1 MLYLVLASIF
11 FAILF
16 AFLAIFGSRI
26 KGKVGENMVISHAHK
41 YLSEEYIMLN
51 NCTIKDEN
59 QQTTQI
65 DHILLSPYGIFVIE
79 TKNYN
84 GWIFGGERQRQWTQK
99 IYKNSYKFQNP
110 LHQNY
115 RHVKVLEII
124 LSDLIE
130 STHIHSLVV
139 FTPKSTFKTEM
150 PVNVVQGKQWLNYV
164 KQFNTPII
172 QNIRLKRIRY
182 RLEKE
187 ILEPSWKTD
196 REHIQQLAQ
205 HHEG

>member
-196 REHIQQLAQ
+196 REHIRQLKEKQ
-205 HHEG
+205 

>member
-11 FAILF
+11 FTILF

-26 KGKVGENMVISHAHK
+26 KGKVGENMVIAHADK
-41 YLSEEYIMLN
+41 YLGEEYIMLN

-59 QQTTQI
+59 QKTTQI

-115 RHVKVLEII
+115 RHVKVLEVI
-124 LSDLIE
+124 LCDLID

-196 REHIQQLAQ
+196 REHIQQLKEQ
-205 HHEG
+205 Q

>member
-16 AFLAIFGSRI
+16 AFLGIFGSRI

-196 REHIQQLAQ
+196 REHIRQLKEKQ
-205 HHEG
+205 